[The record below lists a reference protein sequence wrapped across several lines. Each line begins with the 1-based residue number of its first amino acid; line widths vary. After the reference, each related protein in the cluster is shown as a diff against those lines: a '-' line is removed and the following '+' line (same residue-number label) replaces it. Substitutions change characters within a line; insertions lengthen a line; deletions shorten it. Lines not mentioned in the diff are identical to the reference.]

1 MCVVENNQET
11 NQLMKELWFGLK
23 GKFVFLILIKFL
35 ILLIL
40 TYLLFVCVCVCVIV
54 VIVVVVVLQVC
65 QLHVSI
71 QRPEGDVR
79 ASETGVGGGCEPYSM
94 VLGTEPGSFVPLTTE
109 PSLQLPGKVLEMHI
123 FEKVWMVWK
132 L

>member
-54 VIVVVVVLQVC
+54 VTDC
-65 QLHVSI
+65 PPG
-71 QRPEGDVR
+71 PEN
-79 ASETGVGGGCEPYSM
+79 T
-94 VLGTEPGSFVPLTTE
+94 VLGISVVPLVKEFASCTC
-109 PSLQLPGKVLEMHI
+109 
-123 FEKVWMVWK
+123 
-132 L
+132 